1 MYYALE
7 RRTRKGRFLR
17 YGVCGN
23 RHLLERIRSG
33 QKSPGEWRVICLGC
47 AGAEGPSTTQK
58 KAG

>member
-33 QKSPGEWRVICLGC
+33 QKSPGEWRGVFLGC
-47 AGAEGPSTTQK
+47 AGGGGAPPTQK
-58 KAG
+58 KGG